1 MTTYKC
7 FYCGKKIKSEDLDK
21 RFVCTECGSRVFFK
35 PRTKMK
41 TVSSN

>member
-1 MTTYKC
+1 M
-7 FYCGKKIKSEDLDK
+7 KSEDLDK
-21 RFVCTECGSRVFFK
+21 RFVCPECGSRVFFK